1 MEQNDFQEFLID
13 DAKYKTKITKKFLR
27 RKPYKPREKNVIKSF
42 IPGTIREVYVKEGD
56 IINEGDKLL
65 VLEAMKMRN
74 TITSHLDG
82 KIKKIAVKT
91 GDVIPKEKEL
101 IIFEI

>member
-1 MEQNDFQEFLID
+1 MEQNDLQNFIVD
-13 DAKYKTKITKKFLR
+13 DTNYKTKITTKYLR

-42 IPGTIREVYVKEGD
+42 IPGTIREIYVKEGD
-56 IINEGDKLL
+56 MIKEGDKLL

-82 KIKKIAVKT
+82 KIKKIYVKT
-91 GDVIPKEKEL
+91 GDVIPKEKE
-101 IIFEI
+101 IIVFEK